1 MEAELEH
8 HLVQMM
14 IFLISTKSTQL
25 GMLKDRIHLTILH
38 KGTIL
43 QHIHYDILVKFNEVL
58 LRSKLDDVNQRL
70 IEITAKTIS

>member
-1 MEAELEH
+1 
-8 HLVQMM
+8 
-14 IFLISTKSTQL
+14 
-25 GMLKDRIHLTILH
+25 MLKDRIHLTILH